1 VQEQS
6 AIRTVTREFTGEKP
20 RTGHV
25 NILSCVQTVKV
36 SGTQKIA
43 DKIKYQMAVT
53 GIIFFA

>member
-1 VQEQS
+1 
-6 AIRTVTREFTGEKP
+6 VTRAFAGEKP
-20 RTGHV
+20 RAGHV
-25 NILSCVQTVKV
+25 NIISCVQTVKV